1 MSPRRRAA
9 QPNNPVASS
18 LFKSHFLKP
27 IHLNQVKED
36 RESGNE
42 EKDGKKDVEMASLKK
57 NVEKRRMKNEAQSN
71 YFLNDSYCASSK
83 LQSPFERRSAP
94 ERTNSQPEPI
104 GGAGTDT
111 LPSFPEIPNIS
122 TSQKYQVSDRL
133 QPHRSADHEQH
144 SQNIPKLTPLTQAK
158 LTHTR
163 QTGHSKASISAR
175 TKDLRL
181 KGADIYVARLG
192 HDCKAC
198 HSPTLPQPPRPSP
211 SPAIPSH
218 SSPKSLHDELRLSA
232 PSAPSN
238 PSHASTVATSSTTTK
253 PQIRASRPCHRCI
266 THMHAAGIARAFWT
280 NAQGEWEGA
289 KVRDLMDAL
298 EGGSSSGSGE
308 GEDGK
313 GKDAGVFVTKHEV
326 LMLRRVMGC

>member
-1 MSPRRRAA
+1 VSQRRRAA
-9 QPNNPVASS
+9 RPNNPVASS
-18 LFKSHFLKP
+18 LFKSRFLKP

-57 NVEKRRMKNEAQSN
+57 NVEKRRMKNEAQNN

-83 LQSPFERRSAP
+83 LQSPFERRSAL

-104 GGAGTDT
+104 GGAGTSSSNTSDT
-111 LPSFPEIPNIS
+111 LPSSPEIPNVS

-133 QPHRSADHEQH
+133 QPHRFADHEQH
-144 SQNIPKLTPLTQAK
+144 SQKIPKLTPLTQAK

-198 HSPTLPQPPRPSP
+198 HSPTLPQPPRPSGPPHLPQSHPTAVP
-211 SPAIPSH
+211 SRCTMSSASQHPLPLQILPMPPPLQQAVPPLSRRSVLLTPA
-218 SSPKSLHDELRLSA
+218 
-232 PSAPSN
+232 
-238 PSHASTVATSSTTTK
+238 TV
-253 PQIRASRPCHRCI
+253 
-266 THMHAAGIARAFWT
+266 
-280 NAQGEWEGA
+280 
-289 KVRDLMDAL
+289 V
-298 EGGSSSGSGE
+298 
-308 GEDGK
+308 
-313 GKDAGVFVTKHEV
+313 
-326 LMLRRVMGC
+326 